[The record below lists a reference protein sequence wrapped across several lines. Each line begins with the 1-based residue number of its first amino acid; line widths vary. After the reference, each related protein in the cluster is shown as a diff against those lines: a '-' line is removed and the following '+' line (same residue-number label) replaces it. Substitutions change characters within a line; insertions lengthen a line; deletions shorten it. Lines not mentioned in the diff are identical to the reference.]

1 MHLFCLLLVPLGK
14 LLFILL
20 KDFLEDYSHSC
31 SWYYYEF
38 TSCAGLGQSHSSA
51 SLASS
56 PKTILTELLGALNKL
71 IDIKGLEDQL
81 RYGALVTSTSF
92 PDSYHKLRVFNYFSL
107 TSAKWGKVFPHW
119 ACFCLIYLGGTG
131 RASST

>member
-71 IDIKGLEDQL
+71 IDIKGLED
-81 RYGALVTSTSF
+81 
-92 PDSYHKLRVFNYFSL
+92 
-107 TSAKWGKVFPHW
+107 
-119 ACFCLIYLGGTG
+119 
-131 RASST
+131 